1 LNGKIFS
8 KIPGGF
14 LFFGFGPWN
23 PLARPGYGRPK
34 SQPNQAQHVYNTGT
48 NTEAEARGQQCKL
61 RYIPG
66 SDVVVAIYSQGD
78 NDGTTTKSRRGKVD
92 HMEPDPSLG
101 PPPELIWE
109 AEHAPGVLRYNSD
122 EDQYYIDRSPNP
134 NPDPIVKSP
143 DDL

>member
-1 LNGKIFS
+1 MAKYSVKYLV
-8 KIPGGF
+8 GF
-14 LFFGFGPWN
+14 CS
-23 PLARPGYGRPK
+23 LALVLGTHSLALDTGDPSRNLTRPSMYITPELIR
-34 SQPNQAQHVYNTGT
+34 
-48 NTEAEARGQQCKL
+48 EAEARGQQCKL